1 MERAR
6 EHILNPDTA
15 TRDCSIWKDFDR
27 ESFELQTKVIH
38 QKQHVAG
45 CRSYAR
51 TFPSSR
57 YDNSYPL
64 SFEVE
69 RSLADDF
76 AFIAACQPKV
86 EYVTAVTIELTEDEP
101 SMLVRLAANEGIPP
115 DVQSSFNEIFGML
128 RDHAS
133 RSTLSPTR

>member
-1 MERAR
+1 METAK
-6 EHILNPDTA
+6 ESVLDPDTA
-15 TRDCSIWKDFDR
+15 TRDQSIWNDFNR
-27 ESFELQTKVIH
+27 ESFERQTQAIY

-45 CRSYAR
+45 CRSYAK

-57 YDNSYPL
+57 YDKSYPL

-86 EYVTAVTIELTEDEP
+86 EYVTAVTIELTKDEP
-101 SMLVRLAANEGIPP
+101 SILVRLAANEGVSP
-115 DVQSSFNEIFGML
+115 DVQSSLNELFSVLKG
-128 RDHAS
+128 HAS
-133 RSTLSPTR
+133 R